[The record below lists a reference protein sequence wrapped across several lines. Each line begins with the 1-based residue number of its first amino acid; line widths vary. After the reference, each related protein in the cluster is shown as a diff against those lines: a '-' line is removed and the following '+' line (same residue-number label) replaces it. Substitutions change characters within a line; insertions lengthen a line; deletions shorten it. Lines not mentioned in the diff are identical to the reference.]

1 MKRFSA
7 LLISGAL
14 TLAACGQMAD
24 TQLPSNNPPGQG
36 GTAPGQ
42 NPGNNNTGSVS
53 LDLNAEAMADIKVTA
68 RNATTGQMYQD
79 VSKLPAGTYVL
90 VFTNIKTNVT
100 VEVRVDVQI
109 NKTVTVQVPEKVK
122 GGQNDGGQTN
132 TGSVK
137 IDASVDVMADIKV
150 TAKNVT
156 TGQTYQDV
164 SKLPAGTYVLVFT
177 NIKTNVTVEVRV
189 DVQINKTVTVQVPE
203 KVKGGQNDGGQ
214 TNTGSVKI
222 DASVDVMADIKVTA
236 KNVTTGQTY
245 QDVSKL
251 PAGTY
256 VLVFTNIKTNVT
268 VEVRVDVQINK
279 TVTVQV
285 PEKVKGDGQ
294 QTNTGSLK
302 IDLSA
307 ELQKF
312 INVTVKNVN
321 TGTEIA
327 KENYNNLPIGT
338 YVVIFKNIQTNI
350 TAQVNVEV
358 KANTTVNVQVP
369 SNVMPVSLQ

>member
-68 RNATTGQMYQD
+68 RNATTGQM
-79 VSKLPAGTYVL
+79 
-90 VFTNIKTNVT
+90 
-100 VEVRVDVQI
+100 
-109 NKTVTVQVPEKVK
+109 
-122 GGQNDGGQTN
+122 
-132 TGSVK
+132 
-137 IDASVDVMADIKV
+137 
-150 TAKNVT
+150 
-156 TGQTYQDV
+156 
-164 SKLPAGTYVLVFT
+164 
-177 NIKTNVTVEVRV
+177 
-189 DVQINKTVTVQVPE
+189 
-203 KVKGGQNDGGQ
+203 
-214 TNTGSVKI
+214 
-222 DASVDVMADIKVTA
+222 
-236 KNVTTGQTY
+236 Y